1 MLNAN
6 GYKYL
11 RLSFDGFIGII
22 KMNRPPVNAFNLEFI
37 DEFNNAIDEFAI
49 NSGVR
54 VVVITSNV
62 DKFFAT
68 GVDIKLMFTMDP
80 KDVQSGLTNL
90 FDKIQ
95 HLHKPVIAMING
107 HALGGGC
114 ELTLCCDFRFMEKD
128 SSKIGLPEINLGI
141 IPAAGGTQRLCRLLG
156 RGRAMEL
163 LVLGIPLMAK
173 EALEAGL
180 IHKAFDHKDLMER
193 TLEYAH
199 KLANQAPV
207 AVALIKKCINEGID
221 ADLKRGLEIEREALL
236 TALQTEDAREGI
248 RAFLEKRSLKF
259 KGK

>member
-1 MLNAN
+1 
-6 GYKYL
+6 
-11 RLSFDGFIGII
+11 
-22 KMNRPPVNAFNLEFI
+22 
-37 DEFNNAIDEFAI
+37 
-49 NSGVR
+49 
-54 VVVITSNV
+54 
-62 DKFFAT
+62 
-68 GVDIKLMFTMDP
+68 
-80 KDVQSGLTNL
+80 
-90 FDKIQ
+90 
-95 HLHKPVIAMING
+95 
-107 HALGGGC
+107 
-114 ELTLCCDFRFMEKD
+114 
-128 SSKIGLPEINLGI
+128 LPEINLGI